1 MFVGT
6 GGYIGRLREKINIGE
21 RAPRRLF
28 LGFRYRNVAQD

>member
-21 RAPRRLF
+21 SNPRRLF
-28 LGFRYRNVAQD
+28 LGFRHRDVAQD